1 SFVRPVAET
10 VARLRGYPVE
20 TLAEQTT
27 HNARKL
33 FQLPS

>member
-1 SFVRPVAET
+1 VAET

-27 HNARKL
+27 QNARNL